1 MKPIERA
8 LLSLDG
14 LSVGDALGERFFGN
28 SAFILPMIE
37 QRKLPPPVWE
47 YTDDTEMAI
56 SIVETLHRY
65 GRIDPDTLADLFSR
79 RYNPMRGYGGGAH
92 RLLQSYKAGAD
103 WRVEAVNLFGGSG
116 SYGNGSAMRI
126 APLGAY
132 FADDMDAARENA
144 IISAKPTHAHA
155 EAEAGAVAVAIGAA
169 LAWQS
174 GEGTKISS
182 REFLEIIIDYVP
194 ESETRTGIL
203 KALDFSNNE
212 SPQKAAGILGSGQRV
227 SSQDTVP
234 FVLWCASNHLD
245 NYVEAFWTTV
255 SGLGDRDTTC
265 AMVGGIVALSDRK
278 NGIPAEWLKAREG
291 LPAVFPDRF

>member
-14 LSVGDALGERFFGN
+14 LSVGDALGECFFGDP
-28 SAFILPMIE
+28 ARVIQLIEKRALPS
-37 QRKLPPPVWE
+37 PPWI

-56 SIVETLHRY
+56 SIVETLHMH
-65 GRIDPDTLADLFSR
+65 GRIDPDTLASLFAS
-79 RYNPMRGYGGGAH
+79 RYNPMRGYGSGAH
-92 RLLQSYKAGAD
+92 RLLQSYGAGGD
-103 WRVEAVNLFGGSG
+103 WRVEAKMLFSGNG

-132 FADDMDAARENA
+132 FADDLDAARENA
-144 IISAKPTHAHA
+144 ILSAKPTHAHP

-169 LAWQS
+169 IAWQF
-174 GEGTKISS
+174 GEGKAVSQKK
-182 REFLEIIIDYVP
+182 FLESVIDYVP
-194 ESETRTGIL
+194 ESETRSGIE
-203 KALDFSNNE
+203 KALDFSFENPPN
-212 SPQKAAGILGSGQRV
+212 KVAGILGSGQRV

-234 FVLWCASNHLD
+234 FVLWCASQHLD
-245 NYVEAFWTTV
+245 NYVEAFWATV

-278 NGIPAEWLKAREG
+278 NGIPREWIEAREK
-291 LPAVFPDRF
+291 LPVGFAL